1 MNCLFENENMCHY
14 KDFTNIFVLNS
25 SLVLLVNG
33 LSKLLRPSVY
43 KLSLTMCEYA
53 CIDFDSFKSQGALRL
68 SVVKPKP
75 N

>member
-14 KDFTNIFVLNS
+14 KGSSIFVLNS

-33 LSKLLRPSVY
+33 LSKLFRPSVY
-43 KLSLTMCEYA
+43 KLSLTACEYA